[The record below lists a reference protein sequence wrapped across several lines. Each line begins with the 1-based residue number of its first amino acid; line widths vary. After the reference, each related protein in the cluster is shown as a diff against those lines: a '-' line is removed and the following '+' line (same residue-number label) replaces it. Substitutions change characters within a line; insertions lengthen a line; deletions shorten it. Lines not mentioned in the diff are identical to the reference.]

1 MLKLFTCC
9 DFLIEFYEHS
19 HTGTHIKG
27 RLLEIQTEKFKIMNT
42 VLLLLHTLGK
52 ISDIVQKRDG
62 LDTVPNRRNV
72 FIYQKV
78 SGKIDKVILFFKFF
92 LSL

>member
-1 MLKLFTCC
+1 MLKLFISC
-9 DFLIEFYEHS
+9 DFLIEFYVHS

-27 RLLEIQTEKFKIMNT
+27 RLLEIKTAKFQIMNK

-62 LDTVPNRRNV
+62 LETLPNRQNV
-72 FIYQKV
+72 FIYQYV
-78 SGKIDKVILFFKFF
+78 SGKINKVILFLKFF